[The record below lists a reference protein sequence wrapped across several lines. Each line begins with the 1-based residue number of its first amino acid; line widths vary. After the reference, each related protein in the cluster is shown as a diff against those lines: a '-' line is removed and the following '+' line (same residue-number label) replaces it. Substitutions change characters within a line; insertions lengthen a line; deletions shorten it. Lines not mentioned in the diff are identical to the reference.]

1 MRPTALCQLR
11 SGTEKTSDIPYG
23 LAGGESPVA
32 TEDNRITTSIKGNTA
47 KHYTMKYSQPI
58 GMLHRTACPV
68 PRRTTHYNTT
78 QDNHNTIKGNTTQH
92 YTMKYSQPIG
102 MLHRT
107 AYPAP
112 HRTTHY
118 NTTQDNHNTI
128 EGNTT
133 QHYTMKSFDP
143 EFNSPFEHQEYFLG
157 ERRPVSRADNR
168 TVM

>member
-23 LAGGESPVA
+23 LAGGESLVA
-32 TEDNRITTSIKGNTA
+32 TEDNHKTTRIKGNTA
-47 KHYTMKYSQPI
+47 QHYTMKYSQPI
-58 GMLHRTACPV
+58 GMLHRTPYPV

-92 YTMKYSQPIG
+92 YTMKYSQPMG
-102 MLHRT
+102 MSHRT
-107 AYPAP
+107 TYPAP

-118 NTTQDNHNTI
+118 NTTQDNHNTT

-143 EFNSPFEHQEYFLG
+143 PFNSPFEQQEYFLG